1 MQKLGIHYSVD
12 DESYATDFLTVNL
25 IKFNDYTFSQV
36 NVGTDGSGTLV
47 INDDKE
53 VLLVH
58 SIRPVVGEISWE
70 IPRGGIDP
78 GETPRQAASREL
90 YEEASFSVP
99 EDKLLSLGYINPDN
113 GILNTRL
120 HLFLHKTSQKPTHV
134 EGDGFEVAAV
144 KWFPLGSVINA
155 IYQNII
161 TDSITIAAFGK
172 AKLANII

>member
-1 MQKLGIHYSVD
+1 MEKLDIHYSVN
-12 DESYATDFLTVNL
+12 DESYTTDFLTVNL
-25 IKFNDYTFSQV
+25 IEFNNYTFSQV

-47 INDDKE
+47 INDNQE

-78 GETPRQAASREL
+78 GETPREAASREL
-90 YEEASFSVP
+90 EEEASFFVP
-99 EDKLLSLGYINPDN
+99 EEKLLSLGYINPDN

-120 HLFLHKTSQKPTHV
+120 HLFVHKTSQKPTYV

-144 KWFPLGSVINA
+144 RWFPLDSVINA
-155 IYQNII
+155 IHQNSI

>member
-1 MQKLGIHYSVD
+1 MEKLDIHYSVNA
-12 DESYATDFLTVNL
+12 ESYTTDFLTVNL
-25 IKFNDYTFSQV
+25 IEFNNYTFSQV

-47 INDDKE
+47 INDNKE
-53 VLLVH
+53 VLLIH

-78 GETPRQAASREL
+78 GESPREAASREL

-99 EDKLLSLGYINPDN
+99 ADKLLSLGYINPDN

-120 HLFLHKTSQKPTHV
+120 HLFIHKTSQKPSHV

-144 KWFPLGSVINA
+144 KWFSLESVINA
-155 IYQNII
+155 IQQNII

>member
-1 MQKLGIHYSVD
+1 MEKLDIHYSVNA
-12 DESYATDFLTVNL
+12 ESYTTDFLTVNL
-25 IKFNDYTFSQV
+25 IEFNNYTFSQV

-47 INDDKE
+47 INDNKE
-53 VLLVH
+53 VLLIH

-78 GETPRQAASREL
+78 GESPREAASREL

-99 EDKLLSLGYINPDN
+99 ADKLLSLGYINPDN

-120 HLFLHKTSQKPTHV
+120 HLFIHKTSQKPSHV

-144 KWFPLGSVINA
+144 KWFSLDSVINA
-155 IYQNII
+155 IQQNII

>member
-1 MQKLGIHYSVD
+1 MEKLDIHYSVNA
-12 DESYATDFLTVNL
+12 ESYTTDFLTVNL
-25 IKFNDYTFSQV
+25 IEFNNYTFSQV

-47 INDDKE
+47 INDSKE

-78 GETPRQAASREL
+78 GESPREAASREL

-99 EDKLLSLGYINPDN
+99 ADKLLSLGYINPDN

-120 HLFLHKTSQKPTHV
+120 HLFIHKTSQQPSHV

-144 KWFPLGSVINA
+144 KWFSLDSVINA
-155 IYQNII
+155 IQQNII